1 MIPPLLFLLLLLQT
15 ATTTTAAQSSVCA
28 CYIFVSDVFFLM
40 RSEILSVSLKM
51 KNFEKNLKK
60 ETKND
65 RKRKGER
72 AEDDDHPRGG

>member
-1 MIPPLLFLLLLLQT
+1 MIPLLIPPPPPNGNNN
-15 ATTTTAAQSSVCA
+15 SSAKRCV

-60 ETKND
+60 GDQKRQKTQG
-65 RKRKGER
+65 RKR
-72 AEDDDHPRGG
+72 GG

>member
-60 ETKND
+60 GDQKRQKTQG
-65 RKRKGER
+65 RKS
-72 AEDDDHPRGG
+72 GG